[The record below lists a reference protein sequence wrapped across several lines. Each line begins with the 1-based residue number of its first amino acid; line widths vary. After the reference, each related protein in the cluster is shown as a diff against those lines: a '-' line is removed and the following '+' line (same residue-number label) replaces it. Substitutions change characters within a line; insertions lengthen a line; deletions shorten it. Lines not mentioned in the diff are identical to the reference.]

1 VGSLN
6 LRFPLILF
14 KEIFATPPYVYMH
27 MQMFCVNMTFKNAFF
42 FPVHFGCGIVFVY
55 RGWERALQ
63 WEPAIAQPP
72 RGP

>member
-1 VGSLN
+1 MYIKK
-6 LRFPLILF
+6 RFCN
-14 KEIFATPPYVYMH
+14 IFIETMH
-27 MQMFCVNMTFKNAFF
+27 MQMFCVNMTFKNALF